1 MEALTVRDS
10 VWKGPSIDGCPS
22 VIELMIDR
30 SKMSDLVI
38 ERNQMMYFTLSRT
51 EVSGDS
57 RISECLLGGWNLEE
71 STLRGTRIVNCTIG
85 RYLKAD
91 GATLDGVTLTGIA
104 YAADLRRSLS
114 GLKYLNGSAKLP
126 G

>member
-1 MEALTVRDS
+1 
-10 VWKGPSIDGCPS
+10 
-22 VIELMIDR
+22 MIDR

-57 RISECLLGGWNLEE
+57 RISECLLGGWDLEE